1 MLRGNRKADLPVPQ
15 LRTQL
20 QAAVAAVDLAVA
32 AAADMKA
39 AVVVVDIKAVVAADG
54 TNP

>member
-15 LRTQL
+15 LRMQF
-20 QAAVAAVDLAVA
+20 QAAAVAVDLAVA
-32 AAADMKA
+32 AAA
-39 AVVVVDIKAVVAADG
+39 VDIKAVVAADG